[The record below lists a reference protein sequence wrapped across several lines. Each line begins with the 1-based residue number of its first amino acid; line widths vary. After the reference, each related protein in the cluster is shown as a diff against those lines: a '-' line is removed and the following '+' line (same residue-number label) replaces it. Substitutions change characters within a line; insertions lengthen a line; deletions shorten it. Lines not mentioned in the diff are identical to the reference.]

1 MIKKKYQNSIK
12 ILSVLLLLLIG
23 VNFYIS
29 TKVEKFLLKKSIEN
43 KITFT
48 GNVSTN
54 VLFGNV
60 SVNNIVIKKDSLEV
74 EVESVLLKGFSYYSY
89 FKNKKISAD
98 LVQLNTLELQGKLL
112 KDIVNKSTK
121 GSTKTNAT
129 EIEIGAVEV
138 NGLKVDVIDLKNNFL
153 KVEEVVLKVTEVKYD
168 ASLKNAIPFLYKEMF
183 VSVNNFERKTSET
196 QAFKIGDLSFENS
209 KLTIDSLEI
218 VPLKSRKNYIYH
230 VAYETDLLSLF
241 IKKINIP
248 ELKVINKEKLFFE
261 AKQLFIDEGDFNVY
275 LNGTVLEDANERKD
289 LYSKSLRELPFELK
303 LDTVKI
309 SNSKIVY
316 EELADVERKAGL
328 ISFHK
333 INATISNLLNI
344 KVKDSFPTTK
354 VIINCSFM
362 NTSPLEIDWR
372 FNVGSLNDAFQIKGK
387 LGAVYSD
394 KINSFIKPNLNVE
407 LDGEISKLFFNLY
420 GNDTES
426 NGDFAIQYKGLKVK
440 VLNKDRQIKKI
451 VSWITSL
458 IVKNSSK
465 DGIEKV
471 KILKL
476 ERNKTR
482 SFWNF
487 LWENIKESLKKI
499 LL

>member
-60 SVNNIVIKKDSLEV
+60 SVNNIVIKKGSLEV

-168 ASLKNAIPFLYKEMF
+168 TSLKNAIPFLYKEMF

-196 QAFKIGDLSFENS
+196 QAFKIGNLSFENS

-407 LDGEISKLFFNLY
+407 LDGEISKLFFNFY

-440 VLNKDRQIKKI
+440 VLNKDRQIKKL

>member
-54 VLFGNV
+54 VLLGNV

-98 LVQLNTLELQGKLL
+98 LVQLNTLELEGKLL

-196 QAFKIGDLSFENS
+196 QAFKIGNLSFENS

-289 LYSKSLRELPFELK
+289 LYSKSLRELPLELK

-407 LDGEISKLFFNLY
+407 LDGEISKLFFNFY

-440 VLNKDRQIKKI
+440 VLNKDRQIKKL

>member
-1 MIKKKYQNSIK
+1 MKKKYQN
-12 ILSVLLLLLIG
+12 ILKVITVLLILFFG
-23 VNFYIS
+23 ANFYVS
-29 TKVEKFLLKKSIEN
+29 TKLKKFLLKKTIEN

-74 EVESVLLKGFSYYSY
+74 EVESVLLKDFSYYSY

-112 KDIVNKSTK
+112 KDIIDKSRK
-121 GSTKTNAT
+121 DSSKKNPT
-129 EIEIGAVEV
+129 EIEISTVEV
-138 NGLKVDVIDLKNNFL
+138 NGLKVDVVDLKNNLL
-153 KVEEVVLKVTEVKYD
+153 KIAKAELKITELKYD

-183 VSVNNFERKTSET
+183 VSVKNFERKTSVT
-196 QAFKIGDLSFENS
+196 QAFKIANLSFDKS

-218 VPLKSRKNYIYH
+218 IPLKSRENYIYH

-248 ELKVINKEKLFFE
+248 ELKIDNKEKLFFE

-309 SNSKIVY
+309 NNSKIVY

-333 INATISNLLNI
+333 INATISNLLNV

-354 VIINCSFM
+354 VIINSRFM

-387 LGAVYSD
+387 LGSVHSE

-407 LDGEISKLFFNLY
+407 LEGEISKLFFNFY
-420 GNDTES
+420 GNDSES
-426 NGDFAIQYKGLKVK
+426 NGDFAIQYDGLKVK
-440 VLNKDRQIKKI
+440 VLNEDRQIKKV
-451 VSWITSL
+451 VSWIASL

-465 DGIEKV
+465 NGIEKV
-471 KILKL
+471 KIVKL

-487 LWENIKESLKKI
+487 LWENIKASLKKT